1 MHKLIN
7 FPLVINP
14 LPPKLDFFFTLAPI
28 FFFSFKPSCFQSE
41 PESCLELGILSDGL
55 GGKDYLCVH
64 WFGLMMLPRS
74 TNEFLQN
81 YSKSSF
87 KASWKLH
94 LKVRTD
100 FSAPNKEGKKIP
112 NFQSVK

>member
-1 MHKLIN
+1 MT
-7 FPLVINP
+7 
-14 LPPKLDFFFTLAPI
+14 FFSLSLLF
-28 FFFSFKPSCFQSE
+28 FFFSFKLSCFQSA

-94 LKVRTD
+94 LKVGTD
-100 FSAPNKEGKKIP
+100 FSAPNIEGKKIP